1 MPNVITMRELQ
12 KMSAGAIGALPH
24 ATPIKSGNDTV
35 AVLVPM
41 HRVSPEFLADVL
53 ARIDAAAAARTPE
66 QNALIDEILG
76 DREID

>member
-12 KMSAGAIGALPH
+12 KMSAGAIAALPH
-24 ATPIKSGNDTV
+24 SVPIKSGNDTV
-35 AVLVPM
+35 AVLVPI
-41 HRVSPEFLADVL
+41 HRASPEFVASVL

-66 QNALIDEILG
+66 QNALIEEVLG